1 MQFLYCVS
9 FLFIENYVI
18 IVIVLFIRGV
28 NMLKLIDVA
37 KELNLNEKD
46 LVFTNRRIYEG
57 SFKSL
62 DLKCNYVLK
71 DKYNFNEPNDEIIDE
86 IFKDIKNIDFNR
98 VIAIGGG
105 SILDVGKLLALKDVD
120 STKKLFKRE
129 LPIIRDKELIIVP
142 TTCGTGSEVTNI
154 SIVEIKSEN
163 TKLGL
168 AVDELYADKG
178 VLIPELCKTMPYK
191 AFVYSSIDALI
202 HSIEGFLS
210 PNSTPYTDLF
220 AFKAIEMI
228 LSGYKE
234 IIEKGEEYRNT
245 IMDKFLIASNYA
257 GIAFGNAGVGAVHA
271 LSYPLGGK
279 YHVPHGEANYQFL
292 MAVLNFY
299 KKNNGDGKISELTKL
314 ISGII
319 NAKEEDCYLELENLL
334 NNLIRRKNL
343 KEYGM
348 TIDEI
353 EKFSHSVMKNQ
364 QRLLKNNYVSM
375 EIKDME
381 EIYKSLY

>member
-1 MQFLYCVS
+1 M
-9 FLFIENYVI
+9 
-18 IVIVLFIRGV
+18 
-28 NMLKLIDVA
+28 KLLSLNTEILGFDTSSEFV

-129 LPIIRDKELIIVP
+129 IPIIRDKELIIVP

-292 MAVLNFY
+292 IAVLNFY

-314 ISGII
+314 ISSII

-364 QRLLKNNYVSM
+364 QRLLKNNYLSM

-381 EIYKSLY
+381 EIYKSLYLEAL

>member
-1 MQFLYCVS
+1 M
-9 FLFIENYVI
+9 
-18 IVIVLFIRGV
+18 
-28 NMLKLIDVA
+28 KLLSLNTEILGFDTSSEFA

-257 GIAFGNAGVGAVHA
+257 GIAFGNAGGWCSSCLI
-271 LSYPLGGK
+271 LS
-279 YHVPHGEANYQFL
+279 FRR
-292 MAVLNFY
+292 
-299 KKNNGDGKISELTKL
+299 KISCSSWRGKL
-314 ISGII
+314 SIFNGSI
-319 NAKEEDCYLELENLL
+319 KFLQ
-334 NNLIRRKNL
+334 
-343 KEYGM
+343 
-348 TIDEI
+348 
-353 EKFSHSVMKNQ
+353 EKQ
-364 QRLLKNNYVSM
+364 W
-375 EIKDME
+375 
-381 EIYKSLY
+381 

>member
-1 MQFLYCVS
+1 MKLLSLNTEMLS
-9 FLFIENYVI
+9 FENS
-18 IVIVLFIRGV
+18 LEF
-28 NMLKLIDVA
+28 A
-37 KELNLNEKD
+37 KEFNLNEKD
-46 LVFTNRRIYEG
+46 LVFTNKRIYEG
-57 SFKSL
+57 SFKE
-62 DLKCNYVLK
+62 LKLRCNFILK
-71 DKYNFNEPNDEIIDE
+71 DKYDFNEPNDEVVDK
-86 IFKDIKNIDFNR
+86 IFHDIKDIDFNR

-105 SILDVGKLLALKDVD
+105 SILDVGKLLALKGVK

-129 LPIIRDKELIIVP
+129 IPIIRDKELVIVP

-154 SIVEIKSEN
+154 SIVEIKSEK

-220 AFKAIEMI
+220 ALKAIEII
-228 LSGYKE
+228 LNGYKE
-234 IIEKGEEYRNT
+234 IIREGEEHRNV

-299 KKNNGDGKISELTKL
+299 KKHNCNGKISELTEL
-314 ISGII
+314 ISKII
-319 NAKEEDCYLELENLL
+319 NSSTEECYLELENLL

-348 TIDEI
+348 TLEEI
-353 EKFSHSVMKNQ
+353 EGFSNSVMKNQ

-375 EIKDME
+375 DLKDME
-381 EIYKSLY
+381 EIYKALY

>member
-1 MQFLYCVS
+1 M
-9 FLFIENYVI
+9 
-18 IVIVLFIRGV
+18 
-28 NMLKLIDVA
+28 KLLSLNTEILGFDTSSEFA
-37 KELNLNEKD
+37 KELNLNERD

-314 ISGII
+314 ISSII

-381 EIYKSLY
+381 KIYESLY

>member
-1 MQFLYCVS
+1 
-9 FLFIENYVI
+9 
-18 IVIVLFIRGV
+18 
-28 NMLKLIDVA
+28 
-37 KELNLNEKD
+37 
-46 LVFTNRRIYEG
+46 
-57 SFKSL
+57 
-62 DLKCNYVLK
+62 
-71 DKYNFNEPNDEIIDE
+71 
-86 IFKDIKNIDFNR
+86 
-98 VIAIGGG
+98 
-105 SILDVGKLLALKDVD
+105 
-120 STKKLFKRE
+120 
-129 LPIIRDKELIIVP
+129 
-142 TTCGTGSEVTNI
+142 
-154 SIVEIKSEN
+154 
-163 TKLGL
+163 
-168 AVDELYADKG
+168 
-178 VLIPELCKTMPYK
+178 MPYK

-299 KKNNGDGKISELTKL
+299 KKNNGDGKISKLTKL
-314 ISGII
+314 ISSII

-353 EKFSHSVMKNQ
+353 EKFSQSVMKNQ